1 MVRWKV
7 SATTTMV
14 MMMMIIIIIIMI
26 IIIIIISKGTQIIR
40 IVKNLMMSSTSS
52 SLGSTS
58 DWEGIVSNLVKTF
71 SYQVDTHDT
80 PSISWDAIVCLLHN
94 VAGDSLF
101 CIFYLYVIKQKIK
114 VSYLV
119 DGTWLFPAVPLAPP
133 YFLVVSRSC
142 KRNAK

>member
-1 MVRWKV
+1 M
-7 SATTTMV
+7 
-14 MMMMIIIIIIMI
+14 
-26 IIIIIISKGTQIIR
+26 ISKGTQMIR

-80 PSISWDAIVCLLHN
+80 QSISLDFIVCLPHN

-114 VSYLV
+114 VRYLV
-119 DGTWLFPAVPLAPP
+119 DGTLLFPAVPLAPP
-133 YFLVVSRSC
+133 YFLVVSRS
-142 KRNAK
+142 